1 MDFNPRIVT
10 IDHYQEAKKAMNDIG
25 VDAQGQIYMQ
35 SKAMFYTIRVD
46 NLSIPAATI
55 LKQEMLSRGGEV
67 AVHREVLTHKID
79 KTSVILM
86 GTVKQYKKLIPK
98 LKGQPFKLTLLAD
111 QLTEVIRNLTEQKIL
126 ELECRKGPLV
136 FGERTLVMGILN
148 VTPDS
153 FSDGGN
159 FNHVDVAVEH
169 ARKMVEAGADIIDI
183 GGESTRP
190 GAQEVS
196 KEEELARIL
205 PIIKAISDEINVLI
219 SVDTYKAEVARKALE
234 AGASIIN
241 DVWGFQREP
250 DIAKVAAEYECPVIL
265 MHNQQG
271 TEYEDLMGDIF
282 SFLKKSIEIAQNAGV
297 APEKIILDPGIGF
310 GKDLDQNL
318 EVMHR
323 LEEFNTLGKPVLLG
337 TSRKSLI
344 GKTLGLPVNERVEG
358 TAATVT
364 LGIAK
369 GVDIVR
375 VHDVKEMARVVKMT
389 DAMVRR

>member
-344 GKTLGLPVNERVEG
+344 GKTLDLPVNERVEG

-375 VHDVKEMARVVKMT
+375 VHDVKEMGRVVKMT